1 MLGEPKKKPVQD
13 PADPKPADP
22 NPADPKPADPEPPQD
37 PLEDPKSTDPKPAE
51 PKPADPEPTQNP
63 PVDPKSEKDPSADKD
78 SEMTQLRQQLLSA
91 KAELSAYK
99 AGIRAEAVEDA
110 VVLAMHAAT
119 VNGEQPTEESINAA
133 LGEVL
138 QRHPDWKTASIPTP
152 PSKVGAPKPATDPV
166 SEEET
171 YLNNKYGNNPYYN
184 N

>member
-22 NPADPKPADPEPPQD
+22 NPADPKPQQDPPAEPKSADPKP
-37 PLEDPKSTDPKPAE
+37 TDPKPTE
-51 PKPADPEPTQNP
+51 PKPTQDPLT
-63 PVDPKSEKDPSADKD
+63 DPKSEKDPPVDKD
-78 SEMTQLRQQLLSA
+78 GEMLQLRQRLLAAEA
-91 KAELSAYK
+91 KLSAYK
-99 AGIRAEAVEDA
+99 AGIRADAVEDA

-171 YLNNKYGNNPYYN
+171 YLNKKYGNNPYYN